1 MSTGIVTAFRTRLW
15 DWLKGAESAAL
26 PADRDIATKIRELEA
41 RLDQVSGV
49 PAPSCSCPAPKDFS
63 KDCILGSGSAI
74 APEAVIENIRN
85 DKKYIRIGE
94 HSYIRGR
101 LLTYGHAGEIDIG
114 NWCYIGARTE
124 IWSMC
129 KVTIGNRVLVSHG
142 VNIIDG
148 SSHSMD
154 ALERHQHFKNILLKG
169 HPSDPSEVPGIQAAP
184 ITIEDDAWISFGVT
198 ILKGVTIGARSIIAA
213 GSLVTK
219 DVPPDSL
226 YRSRVEPVITPLN
239 QIK

>member
-1 MSTGIVTAFRTRLW
+1 MSTGIITAFRTRLW
-15 DWLKGAESAAL
+15 NWLKGAESAVP
-26 PADRDIATKIRELEA
+26 PASADIAIKIRELEA
-41 RLDQVSGV
+41 RLDQVSGIS
-49 PAPSCSCPAPKDFS
+49 SCRCAATRDVAN
-63 KDCILGSGSAI
+63 DCVLGSGSAI
-74 APEAVIENIRN
+74 APEAAIENIRN

-114 NWCYIGARTE
+114 DWCYIGARTE

-129 KVTIGNRVLVSHG
+129 KVTIGNRVLVSHD

-154 ALERHQHFKNILLKG
+154 PQERHQHFKAILLKG
-169 HPSDPSEVPGIQAAP
+169 HPSNPSEVPGIQAAP
-184 ITIEDDAWISFGVT
+184 IVIEDDAWISFGVT

-213 GSLVTK
+213 GSIVTK
-219 DVPPDSL
+219 DVPSDCL
-226 YRSRVEPVITPLN
+226 YRSRVEPVITPLSQN
-239 QIK
+239 R